1 MDKHY
6 VLSQKTQ
13 KGFSFEIIQQ
23 YFFFN
28 IKKVKKLRTLRIL
41 TILSQKAQKGFGF
54 EIIQQYFFL
63 TLRKFRN

>member
-1 MDKHY
+1 MEDFL
-6 VLSQKTQ
+6 VVEVAEAGRILSQKTQ

-41 TILSQKAQKGFGF
+41 TILLQKAQKGFGLKF
-54 EIIQQYFFL
+54 IQQ
-63 TLRKFRN
+63 